1 MVSVTDTNVAGGK
14 RPGRPRKDNKR
25 PALSLRINPELRQR
39 LVAMAEE
46 NGRSITQQTELLLE
60 QAVNGLDRGDSSSQ
74 ESELRLER
82 SQDLASC
89 LFSLGIWSYG
99 IGGKQ
104 KAAYQEFYSIC
115 IATLARPGPR
125 RRGRNPNG

>member
-25 PALSLRINPELRQR
+25 PALSLRVNPELRQR

-46 NGRSITQQTELLLE
+46 NGQSITQQTELLLE
-60 QAVNGLDRGDSSSQ
+60 HAVNGLDRGGSLSQ

-82 SQDLASC
+82 SLDLARC
-89 LFSLGIWSYG
+89 LTSLGIWSYRL
-99 IGGKQ
+99 GGTQ
-104 KAAYQEFYSIC
+104 TAAYQEF
-115 IATLARPGPR
+115 
-125 RRGRNPNG
+125 